1 MRLFY
6 YKKISHCI
14 KLEKRNL
21 KNSIILIPQLWNDS
35 GNINMLLYV
44 YFFFFFSLSLSL
56 SLFLMFVYIYIPT
69 RKLTLKK
76 IKMASY
82 YFVTCFSNLQHT
94 MNIFSYHYIIYNFFF
109 TYTKEKFYAALVSL
123 RLRLH

>member
-35 GNINMLLYV
+35 CNINMLLYV
-44 YFFFFFSLSLSL
+44 YFFFFFSLFL
-56 SLFLMFVYIYIPT
+56 SLFLMFVYIYIHT
-69 RKLTLKK
+69 HKLTSKK

-82 YFVTCFSNLQHT
+82 YSVTCFSNLQHT
-94 MNIFSYHYIIYNFFF
+94 MNIFSYHYIICNFFF
-109 TYTKEKFYAALVSL
+109 TNTKEEKFYAALVSL
-123 RLRLH
+123 NLRLH